1 MTVMLRSL
9 ERVGPVA
16 LLGLCLALSTRAS
29 AHHSFAMYD
38 QTKLVTLE
46 GTVKEFQWTNPHV
59 LLWVSRAA
67 EGGGEPE
74 LWTIELPTSTGNL
87 ARMNWSKR
95 SLTPGDHVT
104 VELNPLRDGRHGGS
118 FKKVTIAGSN
128 VVLTATPPSADAGVP
143 KDNDVAN
150 AVDDHAARPAAESA
164 AKQSAG
170 CACAPPQRSDGRA
183 LAVFGSGWL
192 LLLVCRRRRQG
203 SLR

>member
-9 ERVGPVA
+9 ERVGPAA

-59 LLWVSRAA
+59 LLWVTRAA

-104 VELNPLRDGRHGGS
+104 VELNPLRDGRHGG
-118 FKKVTIAGSN
+118 GQQCG
-128 VVLTATPPSADAGVP
+128 ADGQP
-143 KDNDVAN
+143 T
-150 AVDDHAARPAAESA
+150 
-164 AKQSAG
+164 Q
-170 CACAPPQRSDGRA
+170 
-183 LAVFGSGWL
+183 
-192 LLLVCRRRRQG
+192 RRRRCAEGQRRCEPGRRSFG
-203 SLR
+203 SAGGGVCREAERGLCVRDAAAE